1 MKYPY
6 NQQATLTKHHWDG
19 VDGPTYVNSEVE
31 QVEAG
36 DGGWDKEHDEW
47 RMLRELEA
55 EEVDVRIAEYGM
67 TKVQLNVDMDH

>member
-1 MKYPY
+1 
-6 NQQATLTKHHWDG
+6 
-19 VDGPTYVNSEVE
+19 VNSEVE

-55 EEVDVRIAEYGM
+55 EEADVRMAEYGM
-67 TKVQLNVDMDH
+67 TKVQLNVDMNH